1 MTITIIG
8 GDRLGNIPA
17 RLEENGFTQVAH
29 LTGRKQISV
38 EKQLCGN
45 TDLVLVLTDF
55 VGTDLSRSVK
65 QTAKKQGVSVAFS
78 RRAWF
83 CISGKIKEH
92 GYLKSCN
99 NCARCGWK
107 GGRTTNDS

>member
-78 RRAWF
+78 RRAWS
-83 CISGKIKEH
+83 CIYGVLQEQ
-92 GYLKSCN
+92 GYVRPCSMCVHCQSAK
-99 NCARCGWK
+99 K
-107 GGRTTNDS
+107 